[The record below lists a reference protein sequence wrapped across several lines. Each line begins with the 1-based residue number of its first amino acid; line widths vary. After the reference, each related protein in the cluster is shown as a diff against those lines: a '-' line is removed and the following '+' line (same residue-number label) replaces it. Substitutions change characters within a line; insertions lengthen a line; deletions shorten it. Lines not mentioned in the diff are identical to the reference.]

1 MRELSSKE
9 KILDILKK
17 NQAVVLYFKAENC
30 SVCEVL
36 KPKIEENISRNFP
49 KIEKIVVNSNSNL
62 ELASFF
68 NIFSSPTILV
78 FLKAKSLK
86 DITEI

>member
-9 KILDILKK
+9 EILDILKK

-36 KPKIEENISRNFP
+36 KPKIEENISRSFP
-49 KIEKIVVNSNSNL
+49 KLSQ
-62 ELASFF
+62 
-68 NIFSSPTILV
+68 
-78 FLKAKSLK
+78 
-86 DITEI
+86 